1 MVKIQF
7 QWQCDLGEGGE
18 AETTGHVRDFWK
30 SQDKSLQISKMQIWK
45 KAEDMFTSQAECS
58 LSEDILCGY
67 TRGARLALNASS
79 WALPSGQNCTSFQI
93 RVPAQKV
100 SGQWLWGS
108 EATLGSAEKPDQS
121 TGPDEV
127 KPSCVFHCLPQSL
140 EGEKTQKPK
149 SSMLTLESLSDL
161 KILRKMI
168 SMPSFYLR

>member
-7 QWQCDLGEGGE
+7 QRQCDLGEGGE

-45 KAEDMFTSQAECS
+45 KAEDMFTSQAERS

-93 RVPAQKV
+93 RAPAQKV

-108 EATLGSAEKPDQS
+108 EALWAAQRSQINPLALTRWNQAVS
-121 TGPDEV
+121 
-127 KPSCVFHCLPQSL
+127 HCLPQSL